1 MSTLRLVV
9 RVDVTLFLMSLLAIQ
24 MPRLS
29 TAFLAPAVRRGASG
43 LLQHPHPHPHPHPR
57 LGVTRCF
64 SSSTGTPE
72 SESTESSSLSTAG
85 SVSSTKKGKLLVL
98 GGTGFLGQT
107 ICKRAVLEGYSVTSL
122 SRRGLP
128 PLTDKDA
135 NTVSSISTVDYRQ
148 GDARVK
154 ESIAG
159 ILQEGGYTGVV
170 HCIGLLFDN
179 DSGLGSLNVFVSGSG
194 SLLDSDSSYDTITRL
209 TGFHAID
216 AAMEYAAEQGGN
228 QNPMPFVFTSAAE
241 AGWPDAAGGPFI
253 EKLMPEFIQ
262 RYLKAKRAVESK
274 LMSSAPTLRPIIV
287 RPSLIYSMDR
297 PTSYVPVGA
306 FTVLN
311 KVGLPFVDRPVTVQ
325 SVGAAIV
332 AAMGQD
338 SVSGVLRYKE
348 IDALNK

>member
-1 MSTLRLVV
+1 MTLRLLL
-9 RVDVTLFLMSLLAIQ
+9 RADVSLFIMSILAVQ
-24 MPRLS
+24 MPQCS
-29 TAFLAPAVRRGASG
+29 TAFFVPAVKRVASG
-43 LLQHPHPHPHPHPR
+43 SLRQR
-57 LGVTRCF
+57 LGLTRCF
-64 SSSTGTPE
+64 SSTP
-72 SESTESSSLSTAG
+72 SPSESSSSATTP
-85 SVSSTKKGKLLVL
+85 SQKKGKLLVL

-107 ICKRAVLEGYSVTSL
+107 ICKRAVLEGYTVTSL

-128 PLTDKDA
+128 PLTDAD

-154 ESIAG
+154 ESIVD
-159 ILQEGGYTGVV
+159 ILKEGGYTGVV

-179 DSGLGSLNVFVSGSG
+179 DSGLGSLNKFVSGSG
-194 SLLDSDSSYDTITRL
+194 SLLDSESSYDAITRQ

-216 AAMEYAAEQGGN
+216 AAVEYAAENKSSMDQK
-228 QNPMPFVFTSAAE
+228 PLPFCFTSAAE
-241 AGWPDAAGGPFI
+241 AGWPDTTGGPFI
-253 EKLMPEFIQ
+253 ESVMPEFIQ
-262 RYLKAKRAVESK
+262 RYLKAKRAVEAK
-274 LMSSAPTLRPIIV
+274 LMASSPTLRPIIV

-306 FTVLN
+306 FTIFN

-332 AAMGQD
+332 AAIGQD
-338 SVSGVLRYKE
+338 SVQGVLRYKE

>member
-1 MSTLRLVV
+1 
-9 RVDVTLFLMSLLAIQ
+9 
-24 MPRLS
+24 MPRLA
-29 TAFLAPAVRRGASG
+29 TGFLAPVVRRGASSSG
-43 LLQHPHPHPHPHPR
+43 SLQQQR
-57 LGVTRCF
+57 LGLTRCF
-64 SSSTGTPE
+64 SSANGAQ
-72 SESTESSSLSTAG
+72 SESSTTKK
-85 SVSSTKKGKLLVL
+85 SNNKKGKILVL

-107 ICKRAVLEGYSVTSL
+107 ICKRAVLEGYAVTSL

-128 PLTDKDA
+128 ALTDKEQ
-135 NTVSSISTVDYRQ
+135 TVSSISTVDYRQ

-154 ESIAG
+154 DSIVD

-216 AAMEYAAEQGGN
+216 AAMEYAATQSSNSEK
-228 QNPMPFVFTSAAE
+228 PMPFVFTSAAE
-241 AGWPDAAGGPFI
+241 AGWPDAAGGPLI
-253 EKLMPEFIQ
+253 EKIMPEFIQ
-262 RYLKAKRAVESK
+262 RYLKAKRAVEAK
-274 LMSSAPTLRPIIV
+274 LMSSSPTLRPIIV

-297 PTSYVPVGA
+297 PSSYVPVGT

-311 KVGLPFVDRPVTVQ
+311 KFGLPFVDRPVTVQ

>member
-1 MSTLRLVV
+1 MSTLRFSLRADAVLSLS
-9 RVDVTLFLMSLLAIQ
+9 LFLMTILALQ
-24 MPRLS
+24 MPRLA
-29 TAFLAPAVRRGASG
+29 TGFLAPAVRRGASSGSLQQQQQLG
-43 LLQHPHPHPHPHPR
+43 L
-57 LGVTRCF
+57 TRCF
-64 SSSTGTPE
+64 SSSTGA
-72 SESTESSSLSTAG
+72 SQSESSSSN
-85 SVSSTKKGKLLVL
+85 KKQGKLLVL

-107 ICKRAVLEGYSVTSL
+107 ICKRAVLEGYAVTSL

-128 PLTDKDA
+128 PLTDSDA
-135 NTVSSISTVDYRQ
+135 TVSSISTVDYRQ

-154 ESIAG
+154 ESIAD

-216 AAMEYAAEQGGN
+216 AAMEYAKEQGN
-228 QNPMPFVFTSAAE
+228 EKPLPFVFTSAAE
-241 AGWPDAAGGPFI
+241 AGWPDAAGGPLI
-253 EKLMPEFIQ
+253 ESIMPEFIQ
-262 RYLKAKRAVESK
+262 RYLKAKRAVEAK
-274 LMSSAPTLRPIIV
+274 LMSSSPTLRPIIV

-338 SVSGVLRYKE
+338 SVQGVLRYKE

>member
-1 MSTLRLVV
+1 MRTLRFSL
-9 RVDVTLFLMSLLAIQ
+9 RADAISLSLFLMSLLAIQ
-24 MPRLS
+24 MPRLA
-29 TAFLAPAVRRGASG
+29 TGFLAPAVRRGASSG
-43 LLQHPHPHPHPHPR
+43 SLQQQQR
-57 LGVTRCF
+57 LGLTRCF
-64 SSSTGTPE
+64 SSSTGE
-72 SESTESSSLSTAG
+72 SAKADNKSN
-85 SVSSTKKGKLLVL
+85 KKGKLLVL

-107 ICKRAVLEGYSVTSL
+107 ICKRAVLEGYAVTSL

-128 PLTDKDA
+128 PLTDSDA
-135 NTVSSISTVDYRQ
+135 TVSSISTVDYRQ

-154 ESIAG
+154 ESIAD

-216 AAMEYAAEQGGN
+216 AAMEYAKEQGN
-228 QNPMPFVFTSAAE
+228 DKPLPFVFTSAAE
-241 AGWPDAAGGPFI
+241 AGWPDAAGGPLI
-253 EKLMPEFIQ
+253 ESIMPEFIQ
-262 RYLKAKRAVESK
+262 RYLKAKRAVEAK
-274 LMSSAPTLRPIIV
+274 LMSSSPTLRPIIV

-338 SVSGVLRYKE
+338 SVQGVLRYKE

>member
-1 MSTLRLVV
+1 MSTLRLFL
-9 RVDVTLFLMSLLAIQ
+9 RADVTLFLMSILAVQ
-24 MPRLS
+24 MPRLA
-29 TAFLAPAVRRGASG
+29 TAFLAPTVNRVSSG
-43 LLQHPHPHPHPHPR
+43 SLQQQQR
-57 LGVTRCF
+57 LGLTRCF
-64 SSSTGTPE
+64 SSSTGTDQ
-72 SESTESSSLSTAG
+72 SAKADNNKG
-85 SVSSTKKGKLLVL
+85 SNKKGKLLVL

-128 PLTDKDA
+128 PLTDSDA
-135 NTVSSISTVDYRQ
+135 TVSSISTVDYRQ

-154 ESIAG
+154 ESIAD

-216 AAMEYAAEQGGN
+216 AAMEYAKEQGGEN
-228 QNPMPFVFTSAAE
+228 AKPLPFVFTSAAE
-241 AGWPDAAGGPFI
+241 AGWPDAAGGPMI

-262 RYLKAKRAVESK
+262 RYLKAKRAVEAK
-274 LMSSAPTLRPIIV
+274 LVASSPTLRPIIV

-332 AAMGQD
+332 AAMGQE
-338 SVSGVLRYKE
+338 SVQGVLRYKE